1 MTQYEAFVKIT
12 ETGSFTKAAESM
24 GYTQSAVSQMI
35 KTLEDELDTVLIH
48 RSKKGVELSPD
59 GKEFL
64 PYIKSVYNSHRELIE
79 KRNEM
84 KGLGSGIIRIGT
96 LASISCNWLPW
107 LIKEFKE
114 KYPSVHFDLKQGEYT
129 NISGWIKEGSVDFG
143 FVNPDAAEGLTTVP
157 LKRDEMLAVVPV
169 GHRMAGQ
176 ETVTLEELS
185 KEPYILLDEGEL
197 SEPLEFF
204 RANGLE
210 PNTQY
215 IVYDDYTIMSM
226 VEEGLGI
233 SVLSALVLN
242 KHKRNISVKSIY
254 PKLERTVALAYK
266 NKNIMPIASRYFID
280 FVISKK
286 DWLSREAYNGIQRDK
301 N

>member
-1 MTQYEAFVKIT
+1 MIQQYEAFVKIT
-12 ETGSFTKAAESM
+12 ETGSFTRAAESM

-35 KTLEDELDTVLIH
+35 KSLEEELDTTLVH
-48 RSKKGVELSPD
+48 RSKKGIELSPD
-59 GKEFL
+59 GEQFL
-64 PYIKSVYNSHRELIE
+64 PYIKNVYNAHRELME

-84 KGLGSGIIRIGT
+84 RGLGSGIVRIGT
-96 LASISCNWLPW
+96 LASISSNWLPR
-107 LIKEFKE
+107 LMKGFKE
-114 KYPSVHFDLKQGEYT
+114 MYPSVHFDLQQGEYT
-129 NISGWIKEGSVDFG
+129 NISGWIRDGSVDFG
-143 FVNPDAAEGLTTVP
+143 FVNPDAAEGLTTVA
-157 LKRDEMLAVVPV
+157 LKRDEMLAVLPV
-169 GHRMAGQ
+169 NHKMSKRNA
-176 ETVTLEELS
+176 VTLKELS

-215 IVYDDYTIMSM
+215 VVFDDYTIMSM

-242 KHKRNISVKSIY
+242 RHHHNIVVKSIT

-266 NKNIMPIASRYFID
+266 NKNVLPIASRYFID
-280 FVISKK
+280 YIISRKEE
-286 DWLSREAYNGIQRDK
+286 LYNGF
-301 N
+301 

>member
-64 PYIKSVYNSHRELIE
+64 PYIKNVYNSHRELIE

-185 KEPYILLDEGEL
+185 REPYILLDEGEL

-266 NKNIMPIASRYFID
+266 NTNILPIASIYFND

>member
-64 PYIKSVYNSHRELIE
+64 PYIKNVYNSHRELIE

-185 KEPYILLDEGEL
+185 REPYILLDEGEL

-266 NKNIMPIASRYFID
+266 NKNILPIASRYFID